1 MQLGGSVLRLE
12 KTHRESAVPS
22 HPLTLGAESA
32 GKGSWSQGGLGAG
45 RGRLPQAFSTRSPGG
60 GGLSR
65 LVAGSVRWGP
75 RGRVSRHGQ
84 CPCCG
89 IEVSARTH
97 SDAAR
102 GRPRESGADAG
113 VPSPL
118 PAAHTGVWAL
128 HLSGLGFPP
137 SPGQGLLDDSD
148 ESYGLSPSKLAHVRF
163 ELCAPFPGSPA
174 VQCGPRFEIMAPSC
188 LLHWGNLRHL
198 QSHNLT
204 FSLLRVLDR
213 RLRGLCGRGLGF
225 SISVAQVHATLLC
238 KNQSRITWYSYK

>member
-1 MQLGGSVLRLE
+1 MLPFPS
-12 KTHRESAVPS
+12 VPS

-60 GGLSR
+60 GGPEP
-65 LVAGSVRWGP
+65 P
-75 RGRVSRHGQ
+75 RGRLCALGAPGSCLPARPVSLLRDRGVGTD
-84 CPCCG
+84 PLGRSPGASPG
-89 IEVSARTH
+89 IRRRRRS
-97 SDAAR
+97 
-102 GRPRESGADAG
+102 
-113 VPSPL
+113 PSPL

-148 ESYGLSPSKLAHVRF
+148 ESYGLSPSKLAHVSF

>member
-1 MQLGGSVLRLE
+1 MVFNSREQKKKKVVQLGGSVLRLE

-22 HPLTLGAESA
+22 HPLTPGAESA
-32 GKGSWSQGGLGAG
+32 GKGSWSQRGLGAG

-113 VPSPL
+113 VRHLCLLHTQGCGPCISPGWASPL
-118 PAAHTGVWAL
+118 PQAKASLMIVTKA
-128 HLSGLGFPP
+128 
-137 SPGQGLLDDSD
+137 
-148 ESYGLSPSKLAHVRF
+148 
-163 ELCAPFPGSPA
+163 
-174 VQCGPRFEIMAPSC
+174 MAC
-188 LLHWGNLRHL
+188 LPQN
-198 QSHNLT
+198 
-204 FSLLRVLDR
+204 
-213 RLRGLCGRGLGF
+213 
-225 SISVAQVHATLLC
+225 
-238 KNQSRITWYSYK
+238 